1 MTFISCAVKQSAES
15 TAEKDDEGANGRRA
29 EVMSMKKGT
38 AADAKCGKG
47 ERIEATYSEP
57 ASSSEST

>member
-29 EVMSMKKGT
+29 EVMSMKKGN
-38 AADAKCGKG
+38 CG
-47 ERIEATYSEP
+47 
-57 ASSSEST
+57 